1 MSSQN
6 ILAVH
11 QLANNAERVTGFHW
25 YRDALRSA
33 NAIAMDYGV
42 TTITVVGVIAALSPR
57 NRWERNLADADALI
71 RAFTIDPE
79 SAAAVKVCTFNTGK
93 TKALKIL
100 ADSEQLIAHSIED
113 VLRVLSGPK
122 ICEFASC
129 ILGDETETC
138 IDGHA
143 YSIWFGD
150 RITLNKIPKMGK
162 KLRATIKADY
172 CKAAKE
178 LGIKPSELQAITWC
192 AWRRLHGVT
201 EEVAE

>member
-6 ILAVH
+6 IFAVY
-11 QLANNAERVTGFHW
+11 QLANAAERVTGLNW
-25 YRDALRSA
+25 YSDALRA
-33 NAIAMDYGV
+33 ATAIAKEYSVNIV
-42 TTITVVGVIAALSPR
+42 TVAGVIAALSPR
-57 NRWERNLADADALI
+57 NRWERNLADASALI
-71 RAFTIDPE
+71 KAFSVDPK
-79 SAAAVKVCTFNTGK
+79 SAADVKVCTFNIGK

-100 ADSEQLIAHSIED
+100 ADGQQSVVHSIEE
-113 VLRVLSGPK
+113 VLGVLSGPK
-122 ICEFASC
+122 VCEFASC

-143 YSIWFGD
+143 YSVWFGD
-150 RITLNKIPKMGK
+150 RITLNKIPKIGK

-172 CKAAKE
+172 CEAAKQ

-201 EEVAE
+201 EEVAD